1 MRTKQHGI
9 AVSQRP
15 LIQDNCEF
23 QSGTLPLGMY
33 VTEEAVKEPL
43 QLHPPIPDDDEG
55 EEVEE
60 EKQPPGNSES
70 DEELDQDSHSEAD
83 TGNENRPDIQ
93 QLEISSSELDTSG
106 SSDSESAQESPRVVD
121 T

>member
-23 QSGTLPLGMY
+23 KSGTLPLGMY

-43 QLHPPIPDDDEG
+43 QLHPPIPEYDEG

-60 EKQPPGNSES
+60 ETTAPR
-70 DEELDQDSHSEAD
+70 EL
-83 TGNENRPDIQ
+83 RI
-93 QLEISSSELDTSG
+93 
-106 SSDSESAQESPRVVD
+106 
-121 T
+121 